1 MVDLNTTLVN
11 PTGWQLTS
19 ANGINDY
26 NQIVGTGIHNGQIR
40 AFLLNPISTAL
51 PISTITLA
59 CSTNIFRLNNLN
71 QQQ

>member
-1 MVDLNTTLVN
+1 MVDLNTTLIN

-40 AFLLNPISTAL
+40 AFLLNPITTTL
-51 PISTITLA
+51 PISTITLP
-59 CSTNIFRLNNLN
+59 CSTSILRLSLN
-71 QQQ
+71 EQQ